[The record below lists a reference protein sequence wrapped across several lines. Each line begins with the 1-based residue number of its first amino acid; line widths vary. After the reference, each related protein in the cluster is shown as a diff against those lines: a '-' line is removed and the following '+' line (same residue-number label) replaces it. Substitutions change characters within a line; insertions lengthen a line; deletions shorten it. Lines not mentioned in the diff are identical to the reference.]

1 LPRPLDCGVIVGGC
15 SRLQEASVDNRAE
28 ISGETGSA
36 EIDRPVPMAPS
47 NRVWGSDA
55 IAAAIREL
63 DIPYVALNPGSSYR
77 GLHDSL
83 VNYLGN
89 RHPRML
95 LCLHEESAVA
105 LAHGWAKVTGK
116 PMLAIVHANVGL
128 MHATMAIFNAWCD
141 RAPLIVLG
149 ATGAL
154 DAVRRRPWIE
164 WIHTARDQ
172 GALIRNFSKWDDQPS
187 SIGAA
192 QEAILRANLIAQTA
206 PKGPV
211 YLNFELALQ
220 EDAIDAAPVRPDLAR
235 FAPPPAVEPGG
246 ALVRQAAEMLAR
258 AERPVLL
265 AGRASRDPEAW
276 ARRVAL
282 AEAVGARVM
291 TDRKSGAVFPT
302 DHPLHAAGPGSP
314 EGGEL
319 LAAADVILS
328 LDWIDLAGSLKT
340 ACRGG
345 TPAGKVIQVSV
356 DQYVH
361 NGWSMD
367 YQGLP
372 PADLY
377 LLAEPDAALPALL
390 AAVKELRPNS
400 PALPAPPA
408 RRRPPPLSALDT
420 AAIIEVPML
429 AAALKEVLGDAPT
442 TMIRLP
448 LSWGDHMWEFRH
460 PLDFLGTDG
469 GGGIGSGPGMA
480 VGAALA
486 LRDAGS
492 GRLPVAILGDGD
504 FLMGVTALWTA
515 VHNAVPLLVV
525 IANNRSFFN
534 DELHQERVARDRGRP
549 VENRWIGQS
558 IRGPDIDLAT
568 MARAQGCVGIGPVAD
583 PKQLVA
589 ALGEAVAAVR
599 AGRVCV
605 VDVRVAVGYDPA
617 GAAGI
622 MRRAP

>member
-1 LPRPLDCGVIVGGC
+1 MGIAAGKPTEAGG
-15 SRLQEASVDNRAE
+15 D
-28 ISGETGSA
+28 
-36 EIDRPVPMAPS
+36 EIDRPTPSASS

-83 VNYLGN
+83 VNHLGN
-89 RHPRML
+89 TRPRML

-105 LAHGWAKVTGK
+105 LAHGYAKVTGR
-116 PMLAIVHANVGL
+116 PLAVIAHANVGL

-141 RAPLIVLG
+141 RVPVIVLG

-154 DAVRRRPWIE
+154 DATRRRPWIE

-192 QEAILRANLIAQTA
+192 QEAVLRANMIAQTA
-206 PKGPV
+206 PHGPV
-211 YLNFELALQ
+211 YLNFDLALQ
-220 EDAIDAAPVRPDLAR
+220 EDEIDTVPPMPDLAR
-235 FAPPPAVEPGG
+235 FLPPAAPEPGG
-246 ALVRQAAEMLAR
+246 ALLRQAAELLAR
-258 AERPVLL
+258 AERPVILM
-265 AGRASRDPEAW
+265 GRALRDPDAW

-291 TDRKSGAVFPT
+291 TDRKAGAAFPT
-302 DHPLHAAGPGSP
+302 DHPLHAAGPASALTPAGA
-314 EGGEL
+314 EL
-319 LAAADVILS
+319 VAAADVILS
-328 LDWIDLAGSLKT
+328 LDWIDLAGTLK
-340 ACRGG
+340 AAGRGQPP
-345 TPAGKVIQVSV
+345 TGKVIQISV

-372 PADLY
+372 PADVY
-377 LLAEPDAALPALL
+377 LLAEPDAAVPPLL
-390 AAVKELRPNS
+390 AAVKELRPTA
-400 PALPAPPA
+400 PPLPAPRP
-408 RRRPPPLSALDT
+408 RRSPPPVSALDT
-420 AAIIEVPML
+420 ASIIEVPLL
-429 AAALKEVLGDAPT
+429 ATALKAALAGAPVS
-442 TMIRLP
+442 MIRLP
-448 LSWGDHMWEFRH
+448 LSWGEHLWDFRH
-460 PLDFLGTDG
+460 PLDFLGADG

-486 LRDAGS
+486 LRDGE
-492 GRLPVAILGDGD
+492 RLPVAVLGDGD

-515 VHNAVPLLVV
+515 VRNSIPLLVV

-558 IRGPDIDLAT
+558 IRDPDIDLAT
-568 MARAQGCVGIGPVAD
+568 LARGQGCVGIGPVED
-583 PKQLVA
+583 PKTLVA
-589 ALGEAVAAVR
+589 AMTEAVAAVR
-599 AGRVCV
+599 AGKVCV
-605 VDVRVAVGYDPA
+605 VDVRVAVGYDPG

-622 MRRAP
+622 MQRAP